1 MEANP
6 REALL
11 MSFRG
16 KVSRV
21 NIDLM
26 GGENCERKQTTKT
39 GNTSQT
45 EPRNKVCNFV
55 INFKIQASDIMVSEA
70 PWHLIQTKAE
80 LVD

>member
-26 GGENCERKQTTKT
+26 GGE
-39 GNTSQT
+39 
-45 EPRNKVCNFV
+45 
-55 INFKIQASDIMVSEA
+55 
-70 PWHLIQTKAE
+70 L
-80 LVD
+80 